1 MGAVALE
8 GLNVL
13 VTGAEASLSRDVVRV
28 FSDLGAAVM
37 AADADSRRLIR
48 LERDVALYRAL
59 VETAPINLASSS
71 ELRLFED
78 NLRLLGKLPH
88 VMICCCPAHKTNP
101 VGVGRQPTGKG
112 HNGCVGRLAAQILQP
127 SLFLHVEPNRSGA
140 IGRALSVLTHP
151 TLLAVLGRKPGRGIF
166 NPEASTPFV
175 RIASHIFSLRRQ
187 MDGAPAAPDGSVTAF
202 PAPGRKRR
210 AETPTAPQA
219 DAA

>member
-37 AADADSRRLIR
+37 AADSDARRLTR
-48 LERDVALYRAL
+48 LQRDVALYRAL

-71 ELRLFED
+71 ELRLFDD

-88 VMICCCPAHKTNP
+88 VMICCCPAHKA
-101 VGVGRQPTGKG
+101 RQGSDMTGGKG
-112 HNGCVGRLAAQILQP
+112 HTGCVGRLAAQVLQP
-127 SLFLHVEPNRSGA
+127 SLFLHLEPNRAGA
-140 IGRALSVLTHP
+140 IGRALSGLTHP
-151 TLLAVLGRKPGRGIF
+151 TLLSVLERKPGRGIF
-166 NPEASTPFV
+166 NPDASTPFV
-175 RIASHIFSLRRQ
+175 RIASHIFSLHRQ
-187 MDGAPAAPDGSVTAF
+187 IDVGAPSADGSVTAF
-202 PAPGRKRR
+202 PAPRRKRR

>member
-37 AADADSRRLIR
+37 AADTDTRRLTR

-88 VMICCCPAHKTNP
+88 VMICCCPGHKP
-101 VGVGRQPTGKG
+101 GRQATGRQEGAKG
-112 HNGCVGRLAAQILQP
+112 HTGCVGRLAAQVLQP
-127 SLFLHVEPNRSGA
+127 SLFLHLEPNRSGA
-140 IGRALSVLTHP
+140 IGRALSGLTCP
-151 TLLAVLGRKPGRGIF
+151 TLLSVLERKPGRGIF

-175 RIASHIFSLRRQ
+175 RIASHIFSLHRQ
-187 MDGAPAAPDGSVTAF
+187 MDGSAAAPDGSVTAF
-202 PAPGRKRR
+202 PATRRKRR